1 METLGWLGGVLL
13 ATCSLPEL
21 YKAVKTK
28 SCTLT
33 WSFLLMWLFGEIFI
47 LIPVLDKALGAFL
60 VFNYSL
66 NIVII
71 SILCVY
77 KYRTVD
83 VKAS

>member
-1 METLGWLGGVLL
+1 MDFVAWSGSLL
-13 ATCSLPEL
+13 LSFCSIPEL
-21 YKAVKTK
+21 IKAVKTK

-77 KYRTVD
+77 KYRTKENV
-83 VKAS
+83 

>member
-1 METLGWLGGVLL
+1 MGIDVMVWGGSILL
-13 ATCSLPEL
+13 STCSIPEL
-21 YKAVKTK
+21 IKSVRTK

-83 VKAS
+83 A